1 LSIPLTA
8 ALAVVAGAVI
18 EGMVLFLLIDMLKE
32 AGAVRKNFQGI
43 DIPVGTGLSFP
54 MTVMLIF
61 IGYALFSW
69 YDNSYHLF
77 ILGLMSI
84 SFLGFIDDMLGQ
96 RDTLGFKGH
105 IGSLLHGKLT
115 TGGLKALGGGMIAL
129 FLALFASTGWIN
141 IIVNTIIMALFTN
154 MLNLLDLR
162 PGRAVKGFLFFL
174 LVIVL
179 LAGGKIN
186 WLLVSPLIGGVL
198 YYFRFDLKALTM
210 MGDSGSNVLGLALGF
225 ITITSLALVPRLGV
239 LFFLVAIH
247 IYTEKYSLTETINK
261 VYILRIIDEM
271 GRRVNNDQQG

>member
-1 LSIPLTA
+1 MIIPLA
-8 ALAVVAGAVI
+8 APLAAVAGAVI
-18 EGMVLFLLIDMLKE
+18 EGLVLFLLVDMLKE

-54 MTVMLIF
+54 MTVMVIF

-105 IGSLLHGKLT
+105 IGSLLRGKLT

-129 FLALFASTGWIN
+129 FLAIFTSAGWIN
-141 IIVNTIIMALFTN
+141 IIINTLIMALFTN

-162 PGRAVKGFLFFL
+162 PGRAVKGFLFL
-174 LVIVL
+174 LIVIVL
-179 LAGGKIN
+179 LAGGKID
-186 WLLVSPLIGGVL
+186 WLLISPLVGGIL
-198 YYFRFDLKALTM
+198 YYFRLDLKALTM

-225 ITITSLALVPRLGV
+225 ITITTLPLVFRLGV
-239 LFFLVAIH
+239 LVFLVAVH
-247 IYTEKYSLTETINK
+247 IYTEKYSLTETIDK
-261 VYILRIIDEM
+261 VYLLRVIDQM
-271 GRRVNNDQQG
+271 GRRVSND